1 MALSKKVQ
9 QLKDKFGPAIQ
20 QVDLPSDNRLHVYID
35 PASVKPICQ
44 YIFRDMNARYV
55 ISIGC
60 DDRPYSGKFQV
71 LHHFAFDTDKVLC
84 SIISR
89 LPGDQPRIDSI
100 SGIIPGANWAERE
113 IKDMFGIEPVG
124 HPYPKRLVLPDG
136 WPENHHPLRK
146 DVAWNEVP
154 AGFDETREFS
164 FDETP
169 AGCTVVPFGPFHPTL
184 DEPEHFRLYV
194 DGEFVRGCE
203 YRGFMVHRGLEKLSE
218 TVLGYNDV
226 PMMAERVC
234 GICGCV
240 HSVAYCQAVEA
251 GAGVIVPPRAEYMRT
266 IMLEIERLH
275 SHPMWVGLACHLV
288 GFDTLF
294 MQAWRIREPIM
305 WLAEKITGNRK
316 TYGLSLVG
324 GVRWD
329 LTPELKAETRA
340 VLDKLESEWIAV
352 VAAVSKDKNI
362 MARTRGVGVAD
373 KALCK
378 EMGLVG
384 PVARAAGVD
393 IDCRRDH
400 PYAAYS
406 KLDFKVIIS
415 DTADVWGRLI
425 VRMNEVF
432 ESIKIIRQ
440 ALDKMPEGPLMA
452 EITEELP
459 AGRLGMTSV
468 EAPRGESHHVVITG
482 DDNRPR
488 RWRVRAPTYQNL
500 QGIPAMIKDQR
511 LADMQISLGGI
522 DPCMSCTDRMETIDI
537 RTGAK
542 KTWTKAELLSLSRV
556 NKG

>member
-1 MALSKKVQ
+1 MAAREKL
-9 QLKDKFGPAIQ
+9 QLLKEKFGPAIQ
-20 QVDLPSDNRLHVYID
+20 QADLPNDNRLIVYVD
-35 PASVKPICQ
+35 PAALKSVCGFV
-44 YIFRDMNARYV
+44 FRDLDARYV
-55 ISIGC
+55 ISVGS
-60 DDRPYSGKFQV
+60 DDRQYSGKFLVFHQ
-71 LHHFAFDTDKVLC
+71 FAFDRDHVLA
-84 SIISR
+84 SVVAR
-89 LPGDQPRIDSI
+89 LPGDSPKVDSI
-100 SGIIPGANWAERE
+100 SDIVPGANWAERE
-113 IKDMFGIEPVG
+113 LRDLFGIEPVG

-136 WPENHHPLRK
+136 WPEGHHPLRK
-146 DVAWNEVP
+146 DVPWNQVP
-154 AGFDETREFS
+154 AGYDENREFQ

-169 AGCTVVPFGPFHPTL
+169 EGCTAVPFGPFHPTL

-203 YRGFMVHRGLEKLSE
+203 YRGFMVHRGIEKLSE

-251 GAGVIVPPRAEYMRT
+251 AGAVQVPPRAEFMRT

-275 SHPMWVGLACHLV
+275 SHPLWVGLACHLV

-316 TYGLSLVG
+316 TYSLSLVG

-329 LTPELKAETRA
+329 LTPELKAETLS
-340 VLDKLESEWIAV
+340 VINKLDAEWREV
-352 VAAVSKDKNI
+352 VAAVSKDRNI
-362 MARTRGVGVAD
+362 QKRTSGVGMAD
-373 KALCK
+373 KKLCK
-378 EMGLVG
+378 DMGLVG

-393 IDCRRDH
+393 IDARRDH
-400 PYAAYS
+400 PYAAYDRV
-406 KLDFKVIIS
+406 DFNVITADS
-415 DTADVWGRLI
+415 ADVWGRLV
-425 VRMNEVF
+425 VRANEVF
-432 ESIKIIRQ
+432 ESVKIIRQ
-440 ALDKMPEGPLMA
+440 ALEKMPEGPLMA
-452 EITEELP
+452 DIQDELP
-459 AGRLGMTSV
+459 AGRIGYTSV
-468 EAPRGESHHVVITG
+468 EAPRGESHHFAITG
-482 DDNRPR
+482 ENNRPR

-537 RTGAK
+537 RTGVQK
-542 KTWTKAELLSLSRV
+542 VWTHAELVKASRARKV
-556 NKG
+556 

>member
-1 MALSKKVQ
+1 MVSKKLQ
-9 QLKDKFGPAIQ
+9 QLKDKFGSAIQ
-20 QVDLPSDNRLHVYID
+20 QVDIPNNMRLLVYID

-44 YIFRDMNARYV
+44 YIFRDMDARYV
-55 ISIGC
+55 ISIGS
-60 DDRPYSGKFQV
+60 DDRPYSGKFLVFHQ
-71 LHHFAFDTDKVLC
+71 FAFDKEKILF
-84 SIISR
+84 SIICR
-89 LPGDQPRIDSI
+89 LPGENPRIDSI
-100 SGIIPGANWAERE
+100 SGIVPGANWAERE
-113 IKDMFGIEPVG
+113 LKDLLGIEPVG
-124 HPYPKRLVLPDG
+124 HPYPKRLVLPDA
-136 WPENHHPLRK
+136 WPDGHHPLRK
-146 DVAWNEVP
+146 DFAWNKIPE
-154 AGFDETREFS
+154 GYDEERQFD
-164 FDETP
+164 FDATP

-194 DGEFVRGCE
+194 EGEFVRGCE
-203 YRGFMVHRGLEKLSE
+203 YRGFMVHRGIEKLSE
-218 TVLGYNDV
+218 SVLGYNDV
-226 PMMAERVC
+226 PMMAERIC

-240 HSVAYCQAVEA
+240 HSVAYCQAVEN
-251 GAGVIVPPRAEYMRT
+251 GAGIIVPPRAEYMRT

-340 VLDKLESEWIAV
+340 VIDKLESEWREV

-362 MARTRGVGVAD
+362 MARTSGVGMAD

-384 PVARAAGVD
+384 PVARAGGVD
-393 IDCRRDH
+393 IDARRDH
-400 PYAAYS
+400 PYAAYD
-406 KLDFKVIIS
+406 KVDFKVITH
-415 DTADVWGRLI
+415 DTADVWGRVV
-425 VRMNEVF
+425 VRMLEVF

-452 EITEELP
+452 DITGDLP
-459 AGRLGMTSV
+459 AGRVGYTSI
-468 EAPRGESHHVVITG
+468 EAPRGESHHFAITG

-488 RWRVRAPTYQNL
+488 RWRARAPTYQNL

-537 RTGAK
+537 RTGARK
-542 KTWTKAELLSLSRV
+542 VWTKAELLSLSRSR
-556 NKG
+556 KG